1 MPLRDNELARRQEGR
16 LELRPQPLRVRWSFG
31 ELLTGDGHELRAV
44 FSCSAR
50 ALPDPTERRMLE
62 EVLLGPRYSLSDEE
76 VANHFDAALRGA
88 AQKAGEKH
96 TAAEWTGDDS
106 IQGEMIEALQAA
118 ARPVAFG
125 CGIELLP
132 PFHLDLQSPSYQ
144 RQRLRAMQQ
153 GLAEQQAAGQIEHV
167 QRAAALLKQFQQIRD
182 AAPELSPGRVLQQ
195 ISPTDRGAVLQT
207 LLLASA
213 KQRPA
218 QRLWTVAGPYL
229 VRIDA
234 HDDPPATQLF
244 PLPPVLG
251 PLRSV
256 QAADVEGQRRL
267 LVGARGGFLLVDP
280 ENPAEPKIYYD
291 RGVDSQLGFNRVIYW
306 QETRGFVASHG
317 DAGIV
322 RWALDEPDEPKSAL
336 RPDRIGVREP
346 VSTPTASGASHT
358 AGPRNVQV
366 IDAGS
371 IVFSAGGSLF
381 ASEGATAVALPTESS
396 AEVVA
401 IVPDDRQLIVVHSDG
416 TLCALDR
423 STRKVTCLS
432 RRGMRVRSAGA
443 LPWLG
448 TTRVLLAGEDG
459 PVDCVGF
466 EDQLLTQYSSPH
478 RGLRAITGS
487 ADLVAGASGDRQRL
501 ILWNSWEGRQPLGE
515 IYITGL
521 TRHRI
526 ADVGFG

>member
-31 ELLTGDGHELRAV
+31 ELLTADGHELRAAFTV
-44 FSCSAR
+44 SAKPL
-50 ALPDPTERRMLE
+50 ADPTERRMLE
-62 EVLLGPRYSLSDEE
+62 EVLLGSRYSLSDDD
-76 VANHFDAALRGA
+76 VASHFEPALRAA

-96 TAAEWTGDDS
+96 TAAQWSADDALKS
-106 IQGEMIEALQAA
+106 EMIEALQSA
-118 ARPVAFG
+118 ARPIAFG

-153 GLAEQQAAGQIEHV
+153 GLAEQQSAGQIEHV

-195 ISPTDRGAVLQT
+195 IGPTDRGAVLQT

-213 KQRPA
+213 KAQQS
-218 QRLWTVAGPYL
+218 QRLWAVAGPYL

-234 HDDPPATQLF
+234 PNDPPATQLF

-256 QAADVEGQRRL
+256 QATDVEGQRRL

-280 ENPAEPKIYYD
+280 GNPGEPRLYHD
-291 RGVDSQLGFNRVIYW
+291 PGLDSQLGFNRVVFW
-306 QETRGFVASHG
+306 EERQSFVASHG

-322 RWALDEPDEPKSAL
+322 RWSIGEPDEPKSVL
-336 RPDRIGVREP
+336 RPDRLGLREP
-346 VSTPTASGASHT
+346 ISTPSASGAGHSS
-358 AGPRNVQV
+358 GPRNVQV
-366 IDAGS
+366 LDAS
-371 IVFSAGGSLF
+371 SLVFSAGASLF
-381 ASEGATAVALPTESS
+381 LSDSLTAQPLPAESP
-396 AEVVA
+396 AEVIA
-401 IVPDDRQLIVVHSDG
+401 IVPDDRQLIVVHADG
-416 TLCALDR
+416 TLCTLDR
-423 STRKVTCLS
+423 STRKMSCHS
-432 RRGMRVRSAGA
+432 RRGVRVRSAGA

-448 TTRVLLAGEDG
+448 TTRVLLASEEG
-459 PVDCVGF
+459 PIDCVGF

-478 RGLRAITGS
+478 RGLRAIAGS
-487 ADLVAGASGDRQRL
+487 TDLVAGVSGDRQRL
-501 ILWNSWEGRQPLGE
+501 ILWNSWDGRQPLGE

-526 ADVGFG
+526 ADVDFG